1 MKKFFIIYSMFCLF
15 FLASCSVKDDDN
27 DEIIYDDTD
36 QTESNDDAQ
45 SSGNDITDADNSS
58 IENNDADNTGTG
70 ESGNGTGQTESDG
83 DPQNPD
89 NDTTDTGDN
98 NNENNDAGNGSADD
112 DVTDDNDNDNG
123 LAEPDGDSDDTELS
137 DIDMSS
143 DNDNGDSDND
153 GDYPD
158 DNDTND
164 NDDGDND
171 NNDIDNDNDG
181 DADNDGAGDSDT
193 EGSSDE
199 DTDADSGEGGEIPEC
214 SSSSG
219 TPCKAGGLIWSSR
232 SGTAKNWKNADDDC
246 SKKWSEGRFTSG
258 WRLPTINDIR
268 EIIQNCDKTKAGG
281 YCRVTNGCAYKDHP
295 EIFCYTNTSCNS
307 GNNTCS
313 TSEEHSPFGEK
324 GMLWSATIVTDM
336 PTEAWYVNFYNGAIS
351 YADKETS
358 YGYNIYYRCVHDIE

>member
-36 QTESNDDAQ
+36 QTESNDNAQ
-45 SSGNDITDADNSS
+45 SSGNDITDTDNSS

-83 DPQNPD
+83 DSQNPD

-98 NNENNDAGNGSADD
+98 NNENNDAGNGGADD

-123 LAEPDGDSDDTELS
+123 QTEPDGDSDDIELS

-164 NDDGDND
+164 NDDD
-171 NNDIDNDNDG
+171 
-181 DADNDGAGDSDT
+181 DADNDVTGDSDT
-193 EGSSDE
+193 EVSPDE
-199 DTDADSGEGGEIPEC
+199 DTDADSGESGDVPEC

-232 SGTAKNWKNADDDC
+232 SGTPKDWDSADDDC
-246 SKKWSEGRFTSG
+246 SKNWSEGRFTSG

-281 YCRVTNGCAYKDHP
+281 YCGVTNGCAYKDHP
-295 EIFCYTNTSCNS
+295 AIFCYTNTSCNS

-336 PTEAWYVNFYNGAIS
+336 PREAWYVNFYNGAIS